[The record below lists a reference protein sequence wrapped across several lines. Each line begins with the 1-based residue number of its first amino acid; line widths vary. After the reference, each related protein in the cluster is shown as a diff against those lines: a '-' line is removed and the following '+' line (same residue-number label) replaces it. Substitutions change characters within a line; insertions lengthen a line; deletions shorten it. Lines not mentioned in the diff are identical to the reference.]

1 MDKWGHVTRQPM
13 EAKWLVDPSAYLV
26 PDATERILKSLTAD
40 SHEATALSLS
50 FDLLDAVIIPVG
62 GRFPRDILAN
72 GKRGNATL
80 AQCLQVAGKHFAET
94 SLVPVEP
101 MGIPT

>member
-1 MDKWGHVTRQPM
+1 M
-13 EAKWLVDPSAYLV
+13 EAKWFVNPSAYLV
-26 PDATERILKSLTAD
+26 PDATVRILRCLTTD
-40 SHEATALSLS
+40 GQETTALSLS